1 MDNVW
6 CEGGGMMHTV
16 LFITCP
22 NLKSAKKI
30 TRRLLNKNLVACVN
44 ILPIIRSEYWLKGK
58 IESHSEVLMII
69 KTKTKLYQQI
79 EKEVKKL
86 HPYTVPEIISF
97 KIDKGNEDYLNWISS
112 VTK

>member
-1 MDNVW
+1 MSYS
-6 CEGGGMMHTV
+6 V

-22 NLKSAKKI
+22 NFKSAKKI
-30 TRRLLNKNLVACVN
+30 TRQLLKEKLVACVN
-44 ILPIIRSEYWLKGK
+44 ILPVIKSEYWWKDK
-58 IESHSEVLMII
+58 IETHSEVLMIV
-69 KTKTKLYQQI
+69 KTKTNLYKQI

-97 KIDKGNEDYLNWISS
+97 SFKIDKGNKDYLNWISE

>member
-1 MDNVW
+1 MT
-6 CEGGGMMHTV
+6 HSV
-16 LFITCP
+16 LLITCP
-22 NLKSAKKI
+22 NFKSAKKI
-30 TRRLLNKNLVACVN
+30 TEHLLKERLVACVN
-44 ILPIIRSEYWLKGK
+44 ILPVIKSEYWWKGK

-69 KTKTKLYQQI
+69 KTKTSLYKRI

-97 KIDKGNEDYLNWISS
+97 KIDKGNKDYLDWISD